1 MPFRDAFRAR
11 LKSERQRNDLTQ
23 AEAAER
29 LGVSLQAYGN
39 LERNGAD
46 WVDTLGKL
54 AKAVGS
60 TPERLC
66 AGYTGRG
73 RKKDKSREI
82 RAQIMDEAEGLPED
96 DLLMI
101 LDLVKSVRKRRGS

>member
-1 MPFRDAFRAR
+1 MTFRDAFRRR
-11 LKSERQRNDLTQ
+11 LRDERCGNGLTQ

-39 LERNGAD
+39 LERKGAD
-46 WVDTLGKL
+46 WVDTLGKV

-66 AGYTGRG
+66 ASFTGRG
-73 RKKDKSREI
+73 RKKDRNREM
-82 RAQIMDEAEGLPED
+82 RLQIADAADGLPEE

-101 LDLVKSVRKRRGS
+101 LDVVNAAKKRRGS